1 MKFIRT
7 PFFCAYI
14 CIVFGRHTGLN
25 FKKDGD
31 YVKEK
36 KEYVGYAPGG
46 KQVWHRG
53 EKVLCLVRVQEHH
66 KRCGAETL

>member
-1 MKFIRT
+1 MLIFALCLGDT
-7 PFFCAYI
+7 L
-14 CIVFGRHTGLN
+14 GLN
-25 FKKDGD
+25 LKKDGD